1 MALDL
6 HATVGEAR
14 PVCTV
19 CIANY
24 NGEELLG
31 PCIESI
37 LLQDCEFPVEIIVHD
52 DASSDGSVTLLRSL
66 YPQVDVIASA
76 SNVGFCSSNNRMV
89 EKARGEFVLL
99 LNNDAALA
107 GDALRRLYEES
118 RRRQRPCVLT
128 LPQIDWVTGD
138 VVDRGCLLDPF
149 YNPVPNLDP
158 ARSEVAYVIG
168 ACLWTTRD
176 LYLRLGGL
184 PDWMESIGED
194 LYVCCAARL
203 QGVDVGVLP
212 DSHYRHRQGASFGG
226 NRPDRGKLST
236 TYRRRFLSERNKTS
250 ALLCCTPTA
259 GVWLLLTMHLF
270 VLLLEG
276 LAISMATRK
285 PGAFWQIYLPA
296 IRSTLSGLPALRKHR
311 KWLQQRRSIS
321 VGRYLRAFTLAPR
334 KLVLLCRHGLPAFR

>member
-6 HATVGEAR
+6 DAPVGEAR

-24 NGEELLG
+24 NGEALLG

-37 LLQDCEFPVEIIVHD
+37 LAQDCGFAVEIIVHD
-52 DASSDGSVTLLRSL
+52 DASTDGSMAFLRSHF
-66 YPQVDVIASA
+66 PQVEVIAST
-76 SNVGFCSSNNRMV
+76 SNVGFCVSNNRMV
-89 EKARGEFVLL
+89 AKASGEFILL

-107 GDALRRLYEES
+107 SDALRRLHEES
-118 RRRQRPCVLT
+118 RQRQRPSVLT
-128 LPQIDWVTGD
+128 LPQRDWVTGD
-138 VVDRGCLLDPF
+138 LVDRGCLLDPF

-158 ARSEVAYVIG
+158 SRSEVAYVIG

-176 LYLRLGGL
+176 LYLSLGGL

-194 LYVCCAARL
+194 LYLCCAARL

-226 NRPDRGKLST
+226 NRPDQGKLST
-236 TYRRRFLSERNKTS
+236 TYRRRFLSERNKTA

-259 GVWLLLTMHLF
+259 GAWLLLTMHLF

-276 LAISMATRK
+276 LAVSIATGK
-285 PGAFWQIYLPA
+285 PAALWRIYLPA
-296 IRSTLSGLPALRKHR
+296 IRSTLSGLPALRKRR
-311 KWLQQRRSIS
+311 KRLQQRRSIPL
-321 VGRYLRAFTLAPR
+321 GTYFRAFTLAPR
-334 KLVLLCRHGLPAFR
+334 KLVLLFRHGLPTFR